1 MKSVR
6 RSTVAAAVEGGTGR
20 AGALL
25 LYELADR
32 TGLTPALSAASGD
45 AFTQVRAHDPGALIG
60 DLAVTLADGGNY
72 LSDRARAVACAAVGV
87 AGTPSSRFTLD
98 VDSTIVGAHSEKE
111 QAMPTYKRA
120 FGLHPLRCS
129 LDQANELLAAKL
141 RLGIVRG
148 RCDPWPDARRGVPRS
163 PWAPPPASMS
173 TFRRLPVQR
182 LGRMLAAKVDGA

>member
-32 TGLTPALSAASGD
+32 TGLTPALSAASGG

-72 LSDRARAVACAAVGV
+72 LSDRAALGGQPDLFGAVASDASAWRAVDRLEQVGLAALDRTRAVACAAVGV
-87 AGTPSSRFTLD
+87 AGR
-98 VDSTIVGAHSEKE
+98 H
-111 QAMPTYKRA
+111 
-120 FGLHPLRCS
+120 
-129 LDQANELLAAKL
+129 
-141 RLGIVRG
+141 
-148 RCDPWPDARRGVPRS
+148 RRGSRS
-163 PWAPPPASMS
+163 TSTARSSAPTRRRSRRCRRTSGPSGCTRCAAALTRPTSCSPPSCGSA
-173 TFRRLPVQR
+173 
-182 LGRMLAAKVDGA
+182 